1 MDELTS
7 VTGGPEAPA
16 PETGAQAYD
25 GSQAPQYGTD
35 ASGQGGA
42 GETPAGS
49 TGQTP
54 EGQQPP
60 KVNLFEH
67 PDFQRYQAAQER
79 QQAMLRQQVEQQN
92 QRLRELQMAGMDDFQ
107 RAQYE
112 AQEAN
117 QRAAGLQQQLEYQQA
132 MQYRAQE
139 LGRIAQTTGAPVE
152 ALEQAESPA
161 HAWEIAVN
169 YNRQQGARNQA
180 RASEANK
187 PYLPQ
192 QGGSNTDP
200 FEEARRNRD
209 PVAWIR
215 AVRRGG

>member
-25 GSQAPQYGTD
+25 GSQAPQYGAD
-35 ASGQGGA
+35 AGGASGA
-42 GETPAGS
+42 GETPT

-54 EGQQPP
+54 EQPP

-79 QQAMLRQQVEQQN
+79 QQAMLRQQLDQQN

-107 RAQYE
+107 RAQYV

-117 QRAAGLQQQLEYQQA
+117 QRAETLQQQLEYQQA
-132 MQYRAQE
+132 MQYREQE
-139 LGRIAQTTGAPVE
+139 LGRIAQTIGAPVE
-152 ALEQAESPA
+152 ALQAAESPA
-161 HAWEIAVN
+161 QAWELAVK
-169 YNRQQGARNQA
+169 YQREQGEQGARNQA

-192 QGGSNTDP
+192 QGGGSTDA
-200 FEEARRNRD
+200 FDEARRNRD